1 MRSLTL
7 LAALL
12 LLVFQVRAQ
21 TLQETADQVP
31 AQDQPGEEDQDLL
44 GDEDQD
50 VAVSFTGEE
59 RFSRQL
65 TGLGTRQKTE
75 MINPNIFTKIIAS
88 IGTTILLRKC
98 HCRQQDQ
105 CPHTKV
111 NKVLRHVSWACR
123 PFGRGYELCCK

>member
-1 MRSLTL
+1 MRTLVL

-12 LLVFQVRAQ
+12 LLVFQARAQ
-21 TLQETADQVP
+21 TLDETADQVP

-50 VAVSFTGEE
+50 VAGSFTGEE
-59 RFSRQL
+59 RFTRQL

-75 MINPNIFTKIIAS
+75 QTNPNTLTKIIAG
-88 IGTTILLRKC
+88 IGTTLLLRRC
-98 HCRQQDQ
+98 HCRQQDL
-105 CPHTKV
+105 CPYTKL

-123 PFGRGYELCCK
+123 PLGRGYKLCCK